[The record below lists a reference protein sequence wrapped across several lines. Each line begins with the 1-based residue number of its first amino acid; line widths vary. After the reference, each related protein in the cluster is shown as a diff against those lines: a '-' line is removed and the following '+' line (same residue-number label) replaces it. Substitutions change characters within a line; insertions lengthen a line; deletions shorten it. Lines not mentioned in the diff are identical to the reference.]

1 MYLRSAMFYF
11 SGYLNTYLPYS
22 FFSFQILEKIKDLF
36 KGSMLLLS
44 LSPCLFFST
53 FYQIKL
59 LLYSPSYWSLHE
71 CSLIQL
77 NNEKFPLLSLHLEI
91 NQIYSALGAILDFHL
106 RLSTLYGKNTFFPTL
121 IDQVSYNL
129 KQNHY
134 NEKYNNQITPFIR
147 VFLSSNPSDFP
158 PSALF
163 GWNKPSEILRFSV
176 SEFTPF

>member
-11 SGYLNTYLPYS
+11 SGYLDTCLPYS

-59 LLYSPSYWSLHE
+59 LLYSPSYWSLHG

-91 NQIYSALGAILDFHL
+91 N
-106 RLSTLYGKNTFFPTL
+106 
-121 IDQVSYNL
+121 
-129 KQNHY
+129 
-134 NEKYNNQITPFIR
+134 
-147 VFLSSNPSDFP
+147 
-158 PSALF
+158 
-163 GWNKPSEILRFSV
+163 
-176 SEFTPF
+176 